1 MWVEDK
7 FFSRQESNHVYTVR
21 VHQFNNW
28 LNVFFVFYVTTS
40 HQLHPFTASCL
51 KVQLNNFFFGVS
63 EKMRNFTQDRG
74 LAVPHL
80 GSYWYE
86 KGVLTTG
93 KRCLLFTF
101 HESSAYK
108 HKCHWEQSVQNISS
122 WFKRRPDTKNRRL
135 AATKFIH
142 LNTSARPCYKNV
154 VNKLCSI

>member
-1 MWVEDK
+1 VWVEDK

-40 HQLHPFTASCL
+40 HQLHSFTASCL
-51 KVQLNNFFFGVS
+51 KVQLNNFFSAWLRKRGTSRKTEGLRCHTWDQTDTKRAFWLLKNDVYCLPF
-63 EKMRNFTQDRG
+63 MNLQLININATDNRVCRIFPRG
-74 LAVPHL
+74 LKDA
-80 GSYWYE
+80 
-86 KGVLTTG
+86 
-93 KRCLLFTF
+93 
-101 HESSAYK
+101 
-108 HKCHWEQSVQNISS
+108 Q
-122 WFKRRPDTKNRRL
+122 RL